1 MVVFKSDLTNKN
13 VHTDQL
19 REFDV
24 PDETEKLDQNQI
36 NAMNQRMVN
45 RGLHPLDEATIQYMA
60 RNQAQKNVLEQ
71 DNIINKQNSF
81 NDLSQIERAA
91 REARQ
96 VRNTGK
102 NRLSESAKRRI
113 EVLCEMSR
121 VTRSVNIDGNIFVL
135 RNLKSKE
142 QREAFVK
149 IAEFDG
155 TVQFAFEMRRQI
167 LARSLFKIAETDIEL
182 FLGDDSLDAKLEFL
196 DELDESVISKLYD
209 EYLELS
215 KESSAKYIVNSD
227 KVAQEVAEDLK
238 K

>member
-13 VHTDQL
+13 VHTDKL

-36 NAMNQRMVN
+36 NAINQRMVN
-45 RGLHPLDEATIQYMA
+45 RGIPPLDEATIQYMS

-71 DNIINKQNSF
+71 DNIINKQNF

-102 NRLSESAKRRI
+102 NRLSEAAKRRI

-142 QREAFVK
+142 HREAFVK

-196 DELDESVISKLYD
+196 DELDEPVISKLYD